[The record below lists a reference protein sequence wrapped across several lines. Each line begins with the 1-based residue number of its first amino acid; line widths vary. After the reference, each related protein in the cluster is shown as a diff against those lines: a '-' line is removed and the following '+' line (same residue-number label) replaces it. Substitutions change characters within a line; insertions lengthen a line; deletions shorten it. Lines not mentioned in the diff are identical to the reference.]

1 MILRYNSI
9 LFLILWA
16 VSGAFGQVSDNFSDN
31 DFTSNPVWTGNTD
44 GFIVDSEVLRLDT
57 MGTGEAHLVTTNA
70 FLNNTTWQFDAT
82 LGFNPSGSN
91 RAFIY
96 LVSDQED
103 LQGSLNGYYV
113 LIGNSSDEIS
123 LYRQDGTSSTKIID
137 GADDLVDIN
146 PVNVNVRVT
155 RSATGEWTLY
165 QNVDNGGETLAG
177 TATDLTYTSTTY
189 FGFLAD
195 YTSTRST
202 SFFFDKVSIT
212 KPLEIDTVFA
222 SSENE
227 LIVRYNQDVTEA
239 TATNTSNYGLDNA
252 ITISGI
258 TQDGGSNSDFVITTN
273 EPFTDNTFTLSVN
286 NIANA
291 LTETPITATISKTFD
306 YLNLVLEDVVTIS
319 ETVIRLDFNQ
329 AVDESIAE
337 NIANYNINQS
347 IGQPLSA
354 TRDAVNTDLVE
365 LTIASELQESLQYNV
380 TVSNLGNEIGNST
393 FNGVSPN
400 FEFIIPILIDT
411 AFATSATTVSVVFNK
426 NLDPTT
432 ATEVS
437 NYDLTDL
444 GHPQSAALINDS
456 TASLTFATSLQNGT
470 ATITVN
476 GVQNSDNSLT
486 ANGLS
491 TQFEYLFIE
500 VSSTTVT
507 GASELTLVFNQEID
521 NISARSASNYEVNF
535 SIGNP
540 SEITYSKDI
549 PNQVILTFN
558 NLVNN
563 NYQLTVSNISN
574 RLLNSTL
581 QTINSDFE
589 ISKPTNPGDILI
601 NEIFADPTPMIG
613 LPASE
618 FTEIFNNTSSHINL
632 EDFQFS
638 GGTLPDVTI
647 APGAYLILT
656 ATGNV
661 NDYTS
666 FGEVAGVTSFPGLT
680 NSGRDLVLKDNF
692 GNQVDSLRYDVSWYR
707 DEEKANGGFSLEL
720 INPTIPCSGSFNWIA
735 STDVSGG
742 TPGTQ
747 NSVFDISPDVT
758 APQVSLVSVIT
769 SDSLLISF
777 NETIELSGITTANFS
792 LADNTI
798 EAIST
803 IDEGFGQV
811 SIKLGTPLI
820 SETFYTLNYQ
830 DIEDCSGNSESN
842 SFEFYYDIQPPSV
855 SSVIISSFDDIILI
869 FSEPLDEEIAEAEAN
884 YNGDNGLGEASFA
897 QLVDGFPNRVFI
909 DFSSDFQI
917 GTIYNLSVTNIA
929 DTLGNVIT
937 NTTIQFQYE
946 QSIDS
951 VAVIAPNIIDVY
963 FNQSVEKG
971 SAESIGNYDLEELNN
986 PVNAALDEH
995 NTSLVHLAFSDNI
1008 RENSERSLFIS
1019 NIQNS
1024 SNELISTPEF
1034 LFTYDTRAPS
1044 LDSVA
1049 AVDST
1054 QLLVVFTEMVNEASA
1069 EIVSHYELNDDIFPD
1084 SVRIQKDQSN
1094 VIAYFREPFEK
1105 EVEQQ
1110 ITVRNV
1116 EDPFGNSSSSATNR
1130 RLNFTFDPLPPRLD
1144 SVIQISLDSIMLD
1157 FSEPLENTAALTVGN
1172 YQLGSINPQSI
1183 LFKNGDSSQLTLTLA
1198 TDLPESND
1206 QTITISNISDRNG
1219 NQITEPITR
1228 SFNTLNPEVN
1238 QLQFV
1243 APDTLLVG
1251 FSKPM
1256 VLEQL
1261 TNVGNYSVSELPTIN
1276 SVTAITDKQVSVN
1289 FSEKLTDQ
1297 QAGEITL
1304 SDQIVAVNDNPL
1316 SKNSFEILFDD
1327 LFNTTDVINDNTIAL
1342 IFDVEVNSPSIKN
1355 FTIVGN
1361 MSEPLIVSKDI
1372 DEPEVIRLL
1381 FGEPI
1386 TPNTEL
1392 TISWQGLSDIFDNQ
1406 IPNGETQFRVD
1417 TSSPVVAEIATGLF
1431 DDITLRFSEKVDEVS
1446 ATAFNHYRL
1455 DGNELNPVSAIEFE
1469 EDSIVA
1475 ITFEQNLIDQQDYT
1489 LTIERVEDLSGN
1501 ILTDT
1506 TITFQFVAPE
1516 IPQSGDVLITEIM
1529 ADPTPSVGLPEAE
1542 YIEIFNA
1549 SDKAFDLST
1558 IVFSDASSVI
1568 SLPNFE
1574 LASQAYITI
1583 TSTSAVTDFSG
1594 NVVGISGFP
1603 SLGNTGD
1610 SLSIV
1615 NVNNQLI
1622 DQVVYESSWYNDSD
1636 KDNGGYSLERIS
1648 LLEACNVVANWIAS
1662 DAANGGTPG
1671 EVNSVFNNSPDETN
1685 PEISTFTFDGND
1697 LVINFNE
1704 PMDTVT
1710 FLASAISSQPE
1721 VSITSVAPSPDRL
1734 TLNISGAFQTGVIY
1748 EITLT
1753 GLTDCSGNALLNNI
1767 FSVGK
1772 GEIPETGDLIITE
1785 IMADPDPSQ
1794 GQPIAEYI
1802 ELYNRSEKLLTIDGL
1817 KLADRTGET
1826 TIGPA
1831 TIEKGNYLVLT
1842 TTNSANLFPSEIP
1855 VLGVSSFPSL
1865 GNSGDS
1871 LSIRNSND
1879 VTLDVVDYSSDWYND
1894 TEKDNGGFSL
1904 ERISLLEACNI
1915 RANWTASNASDG
1927 GTPGTVNS
1935 VFSNTP
1941 DTGAPEIVTFNL
1953 TEESLIISFSE
1964 PMDTAALRLGTY
1976 RFNPSITVGKITPGA
1991 DRQSVAIDAV
2001 FNEGI
2006 TYELTIENVSDCSGN
2021 LLLDNQLSFG
2031 QGKTPVFGELII
2043 TEIMADPEPSQG
2055 LPITEYLEIFN
2066 ASDELIN
2073 LGEVVL
2079 SDATGN
2085 TPLPMGIILPG
2096 EYLTLTPTSSVDLFA
2111 DNIKVIGVPGW
2122 LSLNNGGEKLALNV
2136 GANEIFSV
2144 IYSDDW
2150 YNDPLFDGGR
2160 SLEMVDISNFC
2171 GEENNWTAASEDV
2184 GGTPGAANSVAA
2196 SNPDQ
2201 RGPELLNAFAIN
2213 AQSIELIFD
2222 EKLILGGSEV
2232 QISTSPELTLENFTI
2247 INERGNKA
2255 RITSITNIEPR
2266 VEYSISLSGFSD
2278 CSGNASQANE
2288 VTFVLAEKGLSG
2300 DLLLNEIL
2308 FNPRSGGVDFVEVYN
2323 NSKKFINLNGWA
2335 IGNDDFT
2342 ESGISRLITEENLII
2357 PPAGYLA
2364 FTEDKGITTSDYPN
2378 SSSEFI
2384 IEINDLPTF
2393 PDSEGTVA
2401 LVDPDGNLIEQF
2413 DYTDDLQSSLLD
2425 DDDGV
2430 SLERISFTAESNNP
2444 ENWKSAA
2451 SGAGFATP
2459 GEQNSQVLLSIIPE
2473 SIVSV
2478 SPKVFVPDGTGGNSN
2493 QAFTTINYELDNVG
2507 SFANVSIYNAN
2518 GQFIKE
2524 IANGELLSAKGFF
2537 RWDGL
2542 DENGNVVKVGYYIV
2556 LFELYDN
2563 NGNTNVIKETV
2574 VVGTQ
2579 F

>member
-9 LFLILWA
+9 LFLILWS

-31 DFTSNPVWTGNTD
+31 DFTNNPTWTGNND

-57 MGTGEAHLVTTNA
+57 MDTGEAHLATTNA
-70 FLNNTTWQFDAT
+70 FLNNTTWQFDVT
-82 LGFNPSGSN
+82 LDFNPSGSN

-137 GADDLVDIN
+137 GADDLVDID

-155 RSATGEWTLY
+155 RSTTGEWSLY

-177 TATDLTYTSTTY
+177 TVTDLTYTTTTY

-202 SFFFDKVSIT
+202 SFFFDNVLIT
-212 KPLEIDTVFA
+212 KPLEIDKVFA

-227 LIVRYNQDVTEA
+227 VIVRYNQDVTEVS
-239 TATNTSNYGLDNA
+239 ATNTSNYELDND

-258 TQDGGSNSDFVITTN
+258 TKDGGSNSDFVITTN
-273 EPFTDNTFTLSVN
+273 EPLTDNSFNLSVN
-286 NIANA
+286 NIEDA
-291 LTETPITATISKTFD
+291 LTATPITTGIDKTFD
-306 YLNLVLEDVVTIS
+306 YLNLIIENVVTIS
-319 ETVIRLDFNQ
+319 ETTVRLDFNQ
-329 AVDESIAE
+329 AVDKTIAE
-337 NIANYNINQS
+337 NTANYNINQS

-365 LTIASELQESLQYNV
+365 LTIATELQESLLYNV
-380 TVSNLGNEIGNST
+380 TVSNLRNEIGNST

-411 AFATSATTVSVVFNK
+411 AFATSSTTISVVFNK

-432 ATEVS
+432 ATDVS

-444 GHPQSAALINDS
+444 GNPQSVALLNDS

-491 TQFEYLFIE
+491 TQFEYLSIE
-500 VSSTTVT
+500 LSSTSVT
-507 GASELTLVFNQEID
+507 GDSEITLVFNQEID
-521 NISARSASNYEVNF
+521 STSARNTSNYEVNF

-540 SEITYSKDI
+540 TEITYSKDI
-549 PNQVILTFN
+549 PNQVILTFD

-563 NYQLTVSNISN
+563 DYQLTVSNISN

-581 QTINSDFE
+581 SATSSDFE

-638 GGTLPDVTI
+638 GGTLPDVTL

-656 ATGNV
+656 GTGNV
-661 NDYTS
+661 DDYTS
-666 FGEVAGVTSFPGLT
+666 FGDVAGVTSFPGLT

-692 GNQVDSLRYDVSWYR
+692 GNQIDSLRYDVSWYG
-707 DEEKANGGFSLEL
+707 DEEKADGGFSLEL
-720 INPTIPCSGSFNWIA
+720 INPNLPCSGSFNWIA
-735 STDVSGG
+735 SNDPSGG

-747 NSVFDISPDVT
+747 NSVFDISPDLT
-758 APQVSLVSVIT
+758 APQVSLITVIA

-777 NETIELSGITTANFS
+777 NETIELGGITTNNFS
-792 LADNTI
+792 LAGNTI
-798 EAIST
+798 EAVST
-803 IDEGFGQV
+803 IDESFGQV
-811 SIKLGTPLI
+811 AIKLGTSLV

-830 DIEDCSGNSESN
+830 DIEDCSGNSEAN
-842 SFEFYYDIQPPSV
+842 SFEFYYDIQPPEV

-869 FSEPLDEEIAEAEAN
+869 FSEPLNEEIAETEAN
-884 YNGDNGLGEASFA
+884 YVADNDLGEASFT
-897 QLVDGFPNRVFI
+897 QLVDEFPNRVFI
-909 DFSSDFQI
+909 DFSSDLQV
-917 GTIYNLSVTNIA
+917 GTIYTLSVSNIA
-929 DTLGNVIT
+929 DTLGNAIT
-937 NTTIQFQYE
+937 NASIQFQYE
-946 QSIDS
+946 QSVDS

-963 FNQSVEKG
+963 FNQSLAKS
-971 SAESIGNYDLEELNN
+971 SAESIDNYNLEELDN
-986 PVNAALDEH
+986 PVNAALDEQ
-995 NTSLVHLAFSDNI
+995 NTALVHLAFDDNI

-1019 NIQNS
+1019 NILNS
-1024 SNELISTPEF
+1024 SDELISTPEF

-1054 QLLVVFTEMVNEASA
+1054 QLLVVFTEIVNEASA
-1069 EIVSHYELNDDIFPD
+1069 EIVSHYELNEDIFPD
-1084 SVRIQKDQSN
+1084 SVRIQEDQSN

-1105 EVEQQ
+1105 EVEQE

-1130 RLNFTFDPLPPRLD
+1130 RLNFTYDPLPPRLD
-1144 SVIQISLDSIMLD
+1144 SVIQLALDSIMLD
-1157 FSEPLENTAALTVGN
+1157 FSEPLENLSALSVGN
-1172 YQLGSINPQSI
+1172 YQLGGTNPQSV
-1183 LFKNGDSSQLTLTLA
+1183 LFKNGDSSRLTLVLSA
-1198 TDLPESND
+1198 PLQESND

-1238 QLQFV
+1238 LLQFIT
-1243 APDTLLVG
+1243 PDTLLIG

-1256 VLEQL
+1256 ALEPL
-1261 TNVGNYSVSELPTIN
+1261 TNPENYTVSALPAIG
-1276 SVTAITDKQVSVN
+1276 SVTAITENQVSVN
-1289 FSEKLTDQ
+1289 FSEKLNDQ
-1297 QAGEITL
+1297 QTGEILL
-1304 SDQIVAVNDNPL
+1304 SDQIVATNGNPL
-1316 SKNSFEILFDD
+1316 SISSFEILFDD
-1327 LFNTTDVINDNTIAL
+1327 LFNTTDIINDNTIAL
-1342 IFDVEVNSPSIKN
+1342 IFDVEVNSPSMEN
-1355 FTIVGN
+1355 FTIVGD
-1361 MSEPLIVSKDI
+1361 MSQPLIVSKDI
-1372 DEPEVIRLL
+1372 DEPEVIRLI
-1381 FGEPI
+1381 FGEPV
-1386 TPNTEL
+1386 TPDTKL
-1392 TISWQGLSDIFDNQ
+1392 TISWQGLLDIFDNQ
-1406 IPNGETQFRVD
+1406 IPNSETQFKVD
-1417 TSSPVVAEIATGLF
+1417 TNSPKVAEITTGLF
-1431 DDITLRFSEKVDEVS
+1431 NELTIRFSEKVEEVS

-1455 DGNELNPVSAIEFE
+1455 VGNELNPVNAIEFE

-1475 ITFEQNLIDQQDYT
+1475 ITFEQNLVDQQSYN
-1489 LTIERVEDLSGN
+1489 LSIERVEDLSGN
-1501 ILTDT
+1501 ILADT
-1506 TITFQFVAPE
+1506 AITFQFVAPE
-1516 IPQSGDVLITEIM
+1516 IPQSGDILITEIM
-1529 ADPTPSVGLPEAE
+1529 ADPTPSVGLPDAE

-1574 LASQAYITI
+1574 LAAQTYLTI
-1583 TSTSAVTDFSG
+1583 TNTTAATEFNE
-1594 NVVGISGFP
+1594 NVLGISGFP

-1615 NVNNQLI
+1615 NVNDQLV
-1622 DQVVYESSWYNDSD
+1622 DQVVYESSWYNDSE
-1636 KDNGGYSLERIS
+1636 KDDGGYSLERIS
-1648 LLEACNVVANWIAS
+1648 LLEACNIVANWTAS
-1662 DAANGGTPG
+1662 DATNGGTPG
-1671 EVNSVFNNSPDETN
+1671 EVNSVFDNSPDETN
-1685 PEISTFTFDGND
+1685 PAISTFTFDGND

-1704 PMDTVT
+1704 PMDTAT
-1710 FLASAISSQPE
+1710 FLVSAISSQPE
-1721 VSITSVAPSPDRL
+1721 VSITSVTPTQDRL
-1734 TLNISGAFQTGVIY
+1734 TINISGAFQTGVIY

-1753 GLTDCSGNALLNNI
+1753 GLSDCSGNALVDNL

-1772 GEIPETGDLIITE
+1772 GEVPEPGDLIITE
-1785 IMADPDPSQ
+1785 IMADPEPSQ
-1794 GQPIAEYI
+1794 GQPIAEYL
-1802 ELYNRSEKLLTIDGL
+1802 ELHNKSNKLLTIDGL
-1817 KLADRTGET
+1817 ILADRSGET
-1826 TIGPA
+1826 TVGPA
-1831 TIEKGNYLVLT
+1831 TIEAGNYLVLT
-1842 TTNSANLFPSEIP
+1842 TTNSVDLFPSNIS

-1894 TEKDNGGFSL
+1894 TEKDDGGFSL

-1915 RANWTASNASDG
+1915 EANWTASNASDG
-1927 GTPGTVNS
+1927 GTPGAVNS
-1935 VFSNTP
+1935 VFDNTP
-1941 DTGAPEIVTFNL
+1941 DTEAPEIVTFNL
-1953 TEESLIISFSE
+1953 TEENLIIFFNE

-1976 RFNPSITVGKITPGA
+1976 SFNPSVAVGEIAPGT
-1991 DRQSVAIDAV
+1991 DRQSVVIDAV
-2001 FNEGI
+2001 FSEGI
-2006 TYELTIENVSDCSGN
+2006 IYELTIENVSDCSGN
-2021 LLLDNQLSFG
+2021 PLLNNQLSFG
-2031 QGKTPVFGELII
+2031 QGKTPAFGELII

-2085 TPLPMGIILPG
+2085 TPLPAGIILPG

-2111 DNIKVIGVPGW
+2111 DNVKVIGVSGW

-2160 SLEMVDISNFC
+2160 SLEMVDVSNFC

-2184 GGTPGAANSVAA
+2184 GGTPGAVNSVTAA
-2196 SNPDQ
+2196 NPDL

-2213 AQSIELIFD
+2213 SQSIELIFD
-2222 EKLILGGSEV
+2222 EKLILDGGEIQV
-2232 QISTSPELTLENFTI
+2232 STSPELTLENFTI
-2247 INERGNKA
+2247 INERGSKA
-2255 RITSITNIEPR
+2255 RISSVTNIEPR

-2278 CSGNASQANE
+2278 CSGNTSQANE
-2288 VTFVLAEKGLSG
+2288 VTFVLAEPGLSG
-2300 DLLLNEIL
+2300 DLLLSEIL
-2308 FNPRSGGVDFVEVYN
+2308 FNPRSGGVDFVEIHN
-2323 NSKKFINLNGWA
+2323 NSEKFINLNGWA

-2357 PPAGYLA
+2357 PPSGYLA

-2378 SSSEFI
+2378 NSSEFI
-2384 IEINDLPTF
+2384 IEIDDLPTF
-2393 PDSEGTVA
+2393 PDSEGTVV

-2413 DYTDDLQSSLLD
+2413 DYVDDLQSSLLD

-2430 SLERISFTAESNNP
+2430 SLERISFTSESNNP

-2459 GEQNSQVLLSIIPE
+2459 GEQNSQILLSIIPE
-2473 SIVSV
+2473 SIVSI

-2542 DENGNVVKVGYYIV
+2542 NENGNIVKVGYYIV